1 MSRHPAILSA
11 YLAVARLSPPLW
23 RAALA
28 YRARRGKEDPA
39 RLPEKYGHPSAKRP
53 DGPLIWFHAV
63 SVGES
68 LALLKLFRKLRAAYP
83 DLRILLTTTTLG
95 SVKALDKTGL
105 PEGVIHQYFPIDT
118 PGAVARF
125 LNHWR
130 PDLHVIAEADMWPL
144 MMTAVR
150 ARGVPMIL
158 LNTTITPRRFRQR
171 MRGRALYAHLF
182 GYFDALLMQDQTAI
196 DRFIEL
202 GAPADR
208 LHLMGVLK
216 SASDPLPVDA
226 GELARLQGQIGA
238 RPVWLA
244 AVTTPDEEAAL
255 VEAHA
260 IARAKIPDLLLI
272 IAPRQVHLADKTE
285 AAGRARFANV
295 ARRSRADTL
304 APDTE
309 VYIADTIGE
318 MGLWYR
324 LSPIAFMG
332 HSMPASGQGMSG
344 KNPYEAIALD
354 RVVLHGPTHEN
365 FVATYDHLRACGA
378 AVPVASA
385 QELAAQVI
393 VLQSP
398 MARAPYTQAMAKVR
412 QEAERPLEIAFERV
426 SGALDTLQ
434 HPRQTQQD

>member
-1 MSRHPAILSA
+1 MPRHPAILSV
-11 YLAVARLSPPLW
+11 YLAFARLSPPLW

-83 DLRILLTTTTLG
+83 DLGILLTTTTLG

-105 PEGVIHQYFPIDT
+105 PDGVVHQYFPIDT

-125 LNHWR
+125 LDHWS

-144 MMTAVR
+144 MMTRVR
-150 ARGVPMIL
+150 GRGIPMIL

-202 GAPADR
+202 GAPKDR
-208 LHLMGVLK
+208 LQLMGVLK
-216 SASDPLPVDA
+216 SASDPLPVDT

-244 AVTTPDEEAAL
+244 AVTTPDEEDAL
-255 VEAHA
+255 IAAHA
-260 IARAKIPDLLLI
+260 IARAQIAELLLI

-285 AAGRARFANV
+285 EAVGARFGHV
-295 ARRSRADTL
+295 ARRSRGEAITTT
-304 APDTE
+304 TE

-332 HSMPASGQGMSG
+332 HSMPKLAQGMSG

-354 RVVLHGPTHEN
+354 RVVLHGPVFEN
-365 FVATYDHLRACGA
+365 FVATYDRLRSCGA
-378 AVPVASA
+378 VVPVASA
-385 QELAAQVI
+385 QELAAHV
-393 VLQSP
+393 VALQSP
-398 MARAPYTQAMAKVR
+398 TARAPYTQAMAQVR
-412 QEAERPLEIAFERV
+412 QEAERPLEIAFERLSV
-426 SGALDTLQ
+426 ALDQVQ
-434 HPRQTQQD
+434 HPRQMQQD

>member
-1 MSRHPAILSA
+1 MPRQPAILTA
-11 YLAVARLSPPLW
+11 YRAFARLSPPLW
-23 RAALA
+23 RLALSH
-28 YRARRGKEDPA
+28 RAGNGKEDPA

-53 DGPLIWFHAV
+53 GGPLIWFHAV

-68 LALLKLFRKLRAAYP
+68 LALLKLLRKLRAAHP
-83 DLRILLTTTTLG
+83 ELGILLTTTTLG

-118 PGAVARF
+118 PAAVARF
-125 LNHWR
+125 LDHWR

-144 MMTAVR
+144 MMSEVR

-202 GAPADR
+202 GAPKDR

-226 GELARLQGQIGA
+226 DELTRLQGQIGA

-244 AVTTPDEEAAL
+244 AVTTPDEEDAL
-255 VEAHA
+255 IAAHA
-260 IARAKIPDLLLI
+260 IARARIPDLLLM
-272 IAPRQVHLADKTE
+272 IAPRQVHLADKTV
-285 AAGRARFANV
+285 AAARVRFAHV
-295 ARRSRADTL
+295 ARRSRAEVIKPKTD
-304 APDTE
+304 

-365 FVATYDHLRACGA
+365 FVATYDYLAAQGA
-378 AVPVASA
+378 VVPVANA
-385 QELAAQVI
+385 QALGEAVVA
-393 VLQSP
+393 LQSP
-398 MARAPYTQAMAKVR
+398 EARAPYMRAMAKVR
-412 QEAERPLEIAFERV
+412 AEAARPLEIAFERLSV
-426 SGALDTLQ
+426 ALENVQ
-434 HPRQTQQD
+434 PSCQVQQD